1 VTIEDADFSDEFCQ
15 FLQVAVP
22 AVESAELLLLLR
34 RESARTWSAAEIVA
48 ALAPGV
54 SLREEE
60 AAHHVE
66 ALEARGIL
74 SVDGERRARYQP
86 AAELAGHIATL
97 ERVYRERPVT
107 LIRVI
112 YGLRDRQIRSFA
124 DAFRLRRK

>member
-1 VTIEDADFSDEFCQ
+1 MALEDADFSDEFCQ
-15 FLQVAVP
+15 FLQSAVP
-22 AVESAELLLLLR
+22 AVEAAERLLLLR
-34 RESARTWSAAEIVA
+34 RESARAWSVAAIGA

-60 AAHHVE
+60 AAGYVE
-66 ALEARGIL
+66 AFQARGIL
-74 SVDGERRARYQP
+74 ELDAERRVRYQP
-86 AAELAGHIATL
+86 AAPAAGHVATL

-112 YGLRDRQIRSFA
+112 YGLRDSKIRSFA